1 MDNLVE
7 LKPPPEDLRDPLL
20 FCGFA
25 VRRRAG
31 RLATGVF
38 SYLVDEWNAELV
50 ARITPDHFYDLAVL
64 RPQVRW
70 VEDKSVLDWP
80 ETLIY
85 VARPPDSEHD
95 AVFLIGNEPHF
106 HWQTFV
112 DNAMGYLERCGLKVM
127 VTARAFPASVPH
139 TRPAPVCLSSDDPEL
154 IKRFG
159 AQLPDWKIE
168 GETDIGVVLSARAE
182 SEGWQVYDLS
192 VLQPSYFPRMP
203 NAQARLSLVRAVAH
217 AVGAPVSL
225 GSLNEAAE
233 GQAKAVAE
241 AFAAAEGMPELIRQ
255 LEEQYD
261 SGVNRPNVGEVADGG
276 ELPATEDIMQ
286 EVERLFEQG
295 GGGGSGED

>member
-1 MDNLVE
+1 
-7 LKPPPEDLRDPLL
+7 LKPPPEDLRDPVL

-31 RLATGVF
+31 RLATGVL

-64 RPQVRW
+64 RPQIRW
-70 VEDKSVLDWP
+70 TEDKSVLDWP

-85 VARPPDSEHD
+85 VARPPDSTRD

-106 HWQTFV
+106 HWQAFI
-112 DNAMGYLERCGLKVM
+112 DCAMSYLERCHLKVM
-127 VTARAFPASVPH
+127 VTARAFPSSVPH
-139 TRPAPVCLSSDDPEL
+139 TRPAPICLSTDDPDL
-154 IKRFG
+154 LARFG

-168 GETDIGVVLSARAE
+168 GEADVGVAVGARAQVL
-182 SEGWQVYDLS
+182 GWQVYDLS

-203 NAQARLSLVRAVAH
+203 NARARLSLVQAIGH

-225 GSLNEAAE
+225 GSLNEAVE
-233 GQAKAVAE
+233 VQARAVEE

-255 LEEQYD
+255 LEQQYD
-261 SGVNRPNVGEVADGG
+261 SGVNRPDFGRVTEIG

-286 EVERLFEQG
+286 EVERLFDQG
-295 GGGGSGED
+295 TSGPADAD